1 MNCCICGAVKN
12 CEPYLNKV
20 FENIEKIGSLF
31 DDYKIVIY
39 YDSSTDN
46 TLNVLKE
53 YQIKNPK
60 LLSKV
65 MRLIPTKDLL

>member
-53 YQIKNPK
+53 YQIK
-60 LLSKV
+60 
-65 MRLIPTKDLL
+65 